1 MGGTSREY
9 LLRRLEQAGE
19 FDLVQAVHNRVVSA
33 HAAAIHAGI
42 LRPRPTLGMQENV
55 GKAIA
60 WQLAR
65 ITRGSPPLPAEVPQ
79 EPPLSEAKAL
89 ARALA
94 SGERPLQG
102 ERRRRERPRRRAPI
116 SPVCAEMSPDGK
128 AREHDAERVEPELK
142 VDLETKVDRV
152 VQVEAP
158 AGRLPTLPVIDP
170 ELPCLSCQHWAAAAA
185 VREIATIYLQA
196 RRGDLHLAARPGDG
210 LLPAA
215 CCRRR
220 MGIPTAAALIA

>member
-19 FDLVQAVHNRVVSA
+19 VDLVQAVHNRVVSA

-65 ITRGSPPLPAEVPQ
+65 ITRGRPPLPAEVPQ

-94 SGERPLQG
+94 SGEQPLQG
-102 ERRRRERPRRRAPI
+102 ERRRRERPRRCVA
-116 SPVCAEMSPDGK
+116 SP
-128 AREHDAERVEPELK
+128 AREYDVEQVEPALK
-142 VDLETKVDRV
+142 VDPEVKVDRV
-152 VQVEAP
+152 IQVEAP
-158 AGRLPTLPVIDP
+158 AGRLPTMPVID
-170 ELPCLSCQHWAAAAA
+170 ELPCLCCQHWAAAAA

-196 RRGDLHLAARPGDG
+196 RRGDPHLTARPGDG
-210 LLPAA
+210 VLPAS

-220 MGIPTAAALIA
+220 MGMPTAAALIA

>member
-65 ITRGSPPLPAEVPQ
+65 ISRGRPPLPAEVSQ
-79 EPPLSEAKAL
+79 EPPLSEAL
-89 ARALA
+89 ARHLA
-94 SGERPLQG
+94 EAYVRGDADVQQLPKRRS
-102 ERRRRERPRRRAPI
+102 RRRRSPPASPADRCDDRGDRHDCQAEPEGPDRAEAGAKVAP
-116 SPVCAEMSPDGK
+116 P
-128 AREHDAERVEPELK
+128 AERVIAVP
-142 VDLETKVDRV
+142 
-152 VQVEAP
+152 
-158 AGRLPTLPVIDP
+158 IDP
-170 ELPCLSCQHWAAAAA
+170 ELPCLNCSHWCATAACK
-185 VREIATIYLQA
+185 EIATIYLQA

-210 LLPAA
+210 VLPAS

-220 MGIPTAAALIA
+220 MGMPTVAALIA